1 MKKSLTLAISLVL
14 LGSVLSP
21 NAFASVKPGSK
32 CSFQGQTK
40 NFQGKKYT
48 CTKSGKKL
56 VWNKG
61 VVVKKATPTPTPVA
75 SASPNPVE
83 TQTIENSYCLE
94 PGQLIISSGKQFS
107 CRYISEKKSL
117 WIQVSGNNDAPLIAI
132 NNSKVE
138 TCKIQDLRSNKFI
151 GNGNVGFPMT
161 TNAIKPNGLVKVA
174 VLPVNFPDSPRV
186 NSPSSYWKPY
196 SDLLDQR
203 NVYLYDDRIKYEW
216 SIPSEWLMMSK
227 GAEYFASDHVTI
239 QADGSRKSDGVSQ
252 ILSSEEQANLIFS
265 EAEKFLKIED
275 YDFFWIFTN
284 PLETRVP
291 QGPYGRFQDVK
302 TAKTLYKRLNF
313 YMLGNRLYSG
323 AYHLGP
329 IGTLQDTIAH
339 EMAHFH
345 GMIQHAPGNGWGWYV
360 SNNPT
365 WESWIAG
372 WRPDSQYVCLDA
384 TQTWKEAQFHL
395 SAIDLNSK
403 GFKSGVIKISDS
415 QVLVVE
421 SRRPGP
427 FTTALPKSI
436 SGITVYIVDTTK
448 SGDRWD
454 GNVDKELDYYMVFLR
469 NDAGKYPI
477 QKYQN
482 LAVWDENIIAYQGDS
497 FSYKNIKVTL
507 MKSSDFDTV
516 LVSKS

>member
-1 MKKSLTLAISLVL
+1 MKKHLIALLVITPL
-14 LGSVLSP
+14 LLSSQ
-21 NAFASVKPGSK
+21 ASTSYAAAKAGAKCSKVGSK
-32 CSFQGQTK
+32 SVVGSKTFTCIKSRSQLIWDKGVKVVAVSTSFCLDPGQII
-40 NFQGKKYT
+40 
-48 CTKSGKKL
+48 TKS
-56 VWNKG
+56 
-61 VVVKKATPTPTPVA
+61 
-75 SASPNPVE
+75 E
-83 TQTIENSYCLE
+83 
-94 PGQLIISSGKQFS
+94 KQFS
-107 CRYISEKKSL
+107 CRYISGRKSI
-117 WIQVSGNNDAPLIAI
+117 WFQVSGNNDAPLSAI

-161 TNAIKPNGLVKVA
+161 TNAIKPNGLIKVA
-174 VLPVNFPDSPRV
+174 VLPVNFPDSPKV
-186 NSPSSYWKPY
+186 KSPSSYWKPF
-196 SDLLDQR
+196 SDLIDQR
-203 NVYLYDDRIKYEW
+203 NAYLYDNRIKYEW
-216 SIPSEWLMMSK
+216 TIPSEWLMMAK
-227 GAEYFASDHVTI
+227 GAEFFASYHETV
-239 QADGSRKSDGVSQ
+239 QPDGSRKSDGVKQ
-252 ILSSEEQANLIFS
+252 ILSTEEQTSSIFS
-265 EAEKFLKIED
+265 EAEKYLKIED
-275 YDFFWIFTN
+275 YDFFWLFTN
-284 PLETRVP
+284 PLEKRVP
-291 QGPYGRFQDVK
+291 QGPAFGRFQEVK
-302 TAKTLYKRLNF
+302 TTKTLYTGLNF
-313 YMLGNRLYSG
+313 YSYGNRVFSG

-329 IGTLQDTIAH
+329 IGTLQDSVAH

-372 WRPDSQYVCLDA
+372 WRPDTQYVCLDA
-384 TQTWKEAQFHL
+384 TQPWKEAQFHL
-395 SAIDLNSK
+395 SAIDLNSQ

-448 SGDRWD
+448 SGERWD
-454 GNVDKELDYYMVFLR
+454 GNFDKELDYYMVFLR
-469 NDAGKYPI
+469 NDGRNYPI
-477 QKYQN
+477 QKSQN

-507 MKSSDFDTV
+507 MKSGDFDTV